1 MKIPLKY
8 KIWFIWKRILNL
20 NFSELTAVIVAIILT
35 FSVAYPQLEN
45 INKNQKTAKIEF
57 KSKTGELI
65 SGELTTKE
73 EQNRTLSI
81 LSLIGLILGPVIL
94 LWKFLIESKNIEKFY
109 NKMYDLIKEEY
120 EALLKVE
127 SFQKSEQISIKKINA
142 IFTGIYDNGKV
153 SKKDLL
159 KLKNE
164 IAPHNK
170 VYMP

>member
-20 NFSELTAVIVAIILT
+20 NFSEFTAVIVAIILT
-35 FSVAYPQLEN
+35 FSIAYPQFDN
-45 INKNQKTAKIEF
+45 ITKNQKTTTIEF

-73 EQNRTLSI
+73 EQDKTLSI
-81 LSLIGLILGPVIL
+81 LSLIGLILGPIIL

-120 EALLKVE
+120 EALLKIE
-127 SFQKSEQISIKKINA
+127 SFRKSEQISIEKINE

-153 SKKDLL
+153 TKKDLL

-164 IAPHNK
+164 ITPHNK